1 MRLPIIIA
9 IILIVVG
16 LLLSLSALLM
26 VNFDVH
32 LLSSV
37 KYEEKTAP
45 VAETFRDIA
54 IHADTYRV
62 NILPAEDG
70 SVRVVYHEPLPEDMT
85 VSVSVKDGKL
95 SVVEEDTRKWYQKI
109 SIFNSVRQQITVYLP
124 AGTYGALDIALST
137 GDVVVEKD
145 FTFAS
150 AVIAQSTG
158 DLLFKASVTGEVD
171 ITGSTGDR
179 YLSGSYGSLKL
190 KGRSGDV
197 RLSDLTVH
205 GSLEIK
211 RSTGDIFIERSA
223 AGEVSLQVRTGD
235 IEADTLTVAGNMSVV
250 STTGEVELAGTVVGA
265 HLEICSTTGDVEL
278 EGSDAATLKIT
289 TDTGDV
295 SGWLLTDKTYIAKA
309 KTGDVRV
316 PDTVGG
322 ICEINID
329 TGDIDFRS
337 KN

>member
-26 VNFDVH
+26 VKFDVH
-32 LLSSV
+32 LFSSV
-37 KYEEKTAP
+37 KYEEKTAT
-45 VAETFRDIA
+45 VAETVRDIA

-70 SVRVVYHEPLPEDMT
+70 SVQVVYHEPLPENMT

-95 SVVEEDTRKWYQKI
+95 SVGEEDTRKWYQKI
-109 SIFNSVRQQITVYLP
+109 SIFNFARQQITVYLP

-145 FTFAS
+145 FGFAS

-158 DLLFKASVTGEVD
+158 DLCFKASVTGEVD
-171 ITGSTGDR
+171 ITGSTGER
-179 YLSGSYGSLKL
+179 FLSGSYGSLKL
-190 KGRSGDV
+190 KGTTGDV

-205 GSLEIK
+205 GSVAIG
-211 RSTGDIFIERSA
+211 RSTGDIIIKRSA
-223 AGEVSLQVRTGD
+223 AGEVSLQVSTGD
-235 IEADTLTVAGNMSVV
+235 IKADTLTVAGNMSVV
-250 STTGEVELAGTVVGA
+250 GTTGDIELAGTVVGA
-265 HLEICSTTGDVEL
+265 RLEICTTSGEVEL
-278 EGSDAATLKIT
+278 AGSDAAALKIT

-295 SGWLLTDKTYIAKA
+295 SGWLLTDKRYIARSQ
-309 KTGDVRV
+309 TGDVRV

-322 ICEINID
+322 ICEINTD
-329 TGDIDFRS
+329 TGDIDFLN
-337 KN
+337 KD